1 MKRIISILSLIL
13 CMMIVF
19 AACAANTD
27 TPEGSETT
35 SDTVGSET
43 TTDTTKE
50 EEDTEPQEQPEE
62 PKKIV
67 IKIYNS
73 GQLLSLLENSKSE
86 NYAESSKNM
95 IYQLQT
101 DIDLN
106 EGWSAELLAD
116 GDTVTAAPKAPN
128 TVWEGIS
135 RFYGTLDG
143 NGKTIRGIYM
153 SKAIDSATS
162 MGFIGELC
170 GGTIKDLTIDN
181 SYIEADVTAGTQNV
195 YVGGL
200 VGSVTEASVI
210 ENVTVKTNLLVTG
223 ESSALASVTVG
234 YAANGILTES
244 ELKAEGTAFRK
255 YNDVSIIK
263 VSTAGEL
270 LTALNTY
277 GDFEGKTLKLMADID
292 LNPGWS
298 ANVTEEGTVVFPTA
312 PETLWP
318 DIAYFKGVFD
328 GNGYTLSGIYKS
340 MTVVKDGSNTGGFG
354 AYGGL
359 FNVLDGGSVKNLRI
373 SNSFIYAYNS
383 YWGSGKVHVGGIAG
397 EANTGSDIYNIYM
410 DSTVEIWYQCDGHAE
425 LAGAIAHAN
434 GSFTLKGFVF
444 MGVIGNTSL
453 SNDVNYACPSDKP
466 IWIATVVANSN
477 GQSCTV
483 LNGLALK
490 ECIHSGKIYN
500 GNNDRMGLWDDTTK
514 ASGLANTRES
524 AEWLLTRPDNYGKTH
539 VWSETLQA
547 ICPKECYELV
557 EGNFVHSTN

>member
-19 AACAANTD
+19 AACAANTV
-27 TPEGSETT
+27 TPEGSETA
-35 SDTVGSET
+35 SDTVESET

-62 PKKIV
+62 PKKTV

-86 NYAESSKNM
+86 NYAETSKNL

-106 EGWSAELLAD
+106 EGWSAEPTVD
-116 GDTVTAAPKAPN
+116 GDTVTAAPKAPD
-128 TVWEGIS
+128 TVWEGIA

-143 NGKTIRGIYM
+143 NGKTISGIYM
-153 SKAIDSATS
+153 SKTINSAAS
-162 MGFIGELC
+162 VGFIGELC

-181 SYIEADVTAGTQNV
+181 SYIEADVTEGTQNV

-210 ENVTVKTNLLVTG
+210 ENVTVKANLLVTG
-223 ESSALASVTVG
+223 ESSASASVTVG
-234 YAANGILTES
+234 YTANGILTES
-244 ELKAEGTAFRK
+244 DLKAEGTAFRT
-255 YNDVSIIK
+255 YNDVTIIK
-263 VSTAGEL
+263 VSSANEL
-270 LTALNTY
+270 LAALNAH
-277 GDFEGKTLKLMADID
+277 GDFAGKTLKLMADID

-298 ANVTEEGTVVFPTA
+298 ANVTEDGTVVFPEA

-318 DIAYFKGVFD
+318 DIASFKGVFD

-340 MTVVKDGSNTGGFG
+340 MTVVKDDNHSGGFG

-373 SNSFIYAYNS
+373 SNSFIYAYNQ
-383 YWGSGKVHVGGIAG
+383 YWGAGYVHVGGIAG

-410 DSTVEIWYQCDGHAE
+410 DSTVEIWYQSNGHAE

-453 SNDVNYACPSDKP
+453 ENAVNYACPSDKP
-466 IWIATVVANSN
+466 IWIATVVANTN

-490 ECIHSGKIYN
+490 ECIHSGATYN
-500 GNNDRMGLWDDTTK
+500 GNNDRMGLWDTTTDAK
-514 ASGLANTRES
+514 CLANTRES
-524 AEWLLTRPDNYGKTH
+524 AEWLTTKPKDYGKNF
-539 VWSETLQA
+539 VWSDALQS
-547 ICPKECYELV
+547 ICPKEAYALV
-557 EGNFVHSTN
+557 EGTFVHSDK